1 MKKIIP
7 AVFLVVVFLGGVFFF
22 MNKQKPAKDEVQS
35 VLEKT
40 NDISRQYVA
49 LRYETDNILLNA
61 KNYPSYTDWNNELTG
76 IIGNWETLEKEAIV
90 LEKLATKMTEEKISF
105 DLVPQ
110 ALAYDK
116 KEISDIFDK
125 APAGK
130 KIATLAKH
138 LGVDAKMAFK
148 ILQQDQTQVEAD
160 AWNEAGD
167 TFQKLE
173 TSAVVIKDGCKVA
186 GFVGTIALTGGT
198 AAIASG
204 SALGQAAVVVS
215 GADLVLEVTSDG
227 ANIALGNNNK
237 ISTIVGDIRV
247 VTEPAAS
254 ILMIADLPKNLT
266 KGIEKLNAVSFGL
279 DQFNSSVQE
288 GKVIGIKLPA
298 YTGEKTKQSAEASVM
313 KKAEIK
319 KWLTEQGVDDSA
331 ENIETVEKILNI
343 KKIQEEKVAKKNDS
357 EDEKKETSEGS
368 EDKSKSQL
376 TENSASEMVGIWEG
390 EMKWTTSAKEAE
402 EKKSLVLEI
411 KSDGTASAV
420 KGNWNSN
427 SWEQV
432 GNLIRFYGENK
443 QDGYHEFSLAG
454 NALTF
459 VKIAGPDQEDPSKWA
474 EVLAGSDF
482 FGGRY
487 MEITL
492 VRQ

>member
-7 AVFLVVVFLGGVFFF
+7 AVFLVVVLVVGVFLF
-22 MNKQKPAKDEVQS
+22 MNKQKPAKEDVQL

-61 KNYPSYTDWNNELTG
+61 NNYPNYADWNNDLTKIISDWESLDKNAVELEG
-76 IIGNWETLEKEAIV
+76 
-90 LEKLATKMTEEKISF
+90 LALKMAEEKTSF
-105 DLVPQ
+105 NLVPQ

-148 ILQQDQTQVEAD
+148 ILQQDQAQVEAD

-215 GADLVLEVTSDG
+215 GADLVLEITDDG
-227 ANIALGNNNK
+227 AKIALGNHNK

-279 DQFNSSVQE
+279 DQFNSSAQE

-313 KKAEIK
+313 EKAEIK

-343 KKIQEEKVAKKNDS
+343 KKIQEDDTAEKNDS
-357 EDEKKETSEGS
+357 KDEKQKTNQTSE
-368 EDKSKSQL
+368 EESKSQ
-376 TENSASEMVGIWEG
+376 TNENSTNEVVGIWEG
-390 EMKWTTSAKEAE
+390 EIKFTPSASEAE
-402 EKKSLVLEI
+402 QSKGLILEI

-427 SWEQV
+427 SWELV
-432 GNLIRFYGENK
+432 GNLLRFYGENK
-443 QDGYHEFSLAG
+443 QEGYHEFSLSG
-454 NALTF
+454 NTLTF